1 MVLLIAKLAAITNA
15 QIALGTEIAGA
26 NLKTTYSSMAVPTVT
41 FPTLAE
47 HPQITLVR
55 ETYTWLVPL
64 MIVILLMAIIGNSLI
79 VISSP
84 WLNPPVTPYLR
95 LCVSLAAADTWAAS
109 LLTAGLVV
117 NSYLSIVIRVQKK
130 SDCFAAVLEVFRI
143 GGMLTSDLHL
153 FALAINQFVGITWPL
168 KYKVV
173 FKSTFYYLYVIRS
186 GDVTTPLFPTIT
198 IWVYTSFQ
206 DFNSIFIVLIRRCVK
221 AQLRACPWATPRGGW
236 LFSCN
241 RYSHVRRSQQELS
254 FGSRNCGS
262 FQMLVTTKRI
272 RAMIVM
278 LWLAPVFFTFAWF
291 VAFENDGFR
300 HPKCHHRF
308 YLRMPFR
315 LTVFII
321 FMVPLIATLSIHA
334 RILFT
339 LFKAKVEYSHD
350 LLRRTQGTR
359 TQLQGKLKLVWT
371 TLLIVSTFSLSW
383 GLCVLY
389 FVLVCRHGCTF
400 IYGQNVDFYVGF
412 YINSTVNGFVSRF
425 LFFVFFSF
433 IRCGKIIR
441 FGIFSNRSIAK
452 VVFVAE

>member
-1 MVLLIAKLAAITNA
+1 
-15 QIALGTEIAGA
+15 
-26 NLKTTYSSMAVPTVT
+26 
-41 FPTLAE
+41 
-47 HPQITLVR
+47 
-55 ETYTWLVPL
+55 
-64 MIVILLMAIIGNSLI
+64 MAIIGNSLI
-79 VISSP
+79 VIPSP

-168 KYKVV
+168 KYK
-173 FKSTFYYLYVIRS
+173 
-186 GDVTTPLFPTIT
+186 
-198 IWVYTSFQ
+198 
-206 DFNSIFIVLIRRCVK
+206 
-221 AQLRACPWATPRGGW
+221 
-236 LFSCN
+236 
-241 RYSHVRRSQQELS
+241 
-254 FGSRNCGS
+254 
-262 FQMLVTTKRI
+262 MLVTTKRI

-412 YINSTVNGFVSRF
+412 YINSTVNGFVMIKLVINPFIYALRLAHIRASVASFVRFAIGRSSSKPKSPSFANSQQCTSTRVDAAVALLGKWAKSRSGRGSRRTH
-425 LFFVFFSF
+425 SF
-433 IRCGKIIR
+433 TAHPARQNVQFTMLNNKPMLQSSTIELES
-441 FGIFSNRSIAK
+441 F
-452 VVFVAE
+452 